1 MAASAPLGLADWL
14 SFAASFVFVLFLIA
28 ALFFLL
34 KRLTGG
40 RLHLRAG
47 DDRQLSVLES
57 QALGNRQRIV
67 LVRAKDREI
76 LLGMSMQQ
84 ISTLAIWSPEELAK
98 ARSASPSGENSMSGV
113 TNASSRSGLMQLLG
127 SLQSRRRL

>member
-34 KRLTGG
+34 KRLAGG

-47 DDRQLSVLES
+47 DDRQISVLES

-84 ISTLAIWSPEELAK
+84 ITTLAIWSPEEVAK
-98 ARSASPSGENSMSGV
+98 ARSAGQSGENSMTS
-113 TNASSRSGLMQLLG
+113 ASSRSGLMQLLTN
-127 SLQSRRRL
+127 LQSRSRP